1 MAGRVTAACARCVAP
16 WVEGQDGDATSSS
29 PSSSSAS
36 SLPLHVHFVDRDG
49 AADGYAAAAVQR
61 LATSGLTAVA
71 VSSSCIA
78 GARDG
83 SSGPLLAAFAS
94 PFGGGAAPQIIFC
107 SDVAVHRTI
116 TDAVRNA
123 SSGRRGR
130 GFTYVLAVK
139 TSDPAPDKAAA
150 VMVALVRDIVASARA
165 GAVASEGASHSDELL
180 DMSLGGEPWD
190 EGIEVTV
197 ARAAQV
203 RNADLLVA
211 VV

>member
-1 MAGRVTAACARCVAP
+1 MAGRVNAACARCVLP
-16 WVEGQDGDATSSS
+16 WVEGQDGDATGSS

-36 SLPLHVHFVDRDG
+36 PLPLHVHVVDRDG

-83 SSGPLLAAFAS
+83 SSGPLLAAF
-94 PFGGGAAPQIIFC
+94 GGGAAPHIIFC

-130 GFTYVLAVK
+130 GFTYVLAVA

-165 GAVASEGASHSDELL
+165 GAVASEGASHSDERL